1 MENKKM
7 RILIADDNKDF
18 CDCLSNYISKQ
29 DDMEIVSIAH
39 DGNEA
44 VTKIITDNPDV
55 ALIDGIMPKLDGI
68 GVMEK
73 LYAQGKTESTMC
85 IMLTAITG
93 EAITQRAFSLGVKY
107 YIAKPFDMEM
117 LVARIRQLK
126 EPVVKKGSLDT
137 GICFARQKDV
147 NLEARVTN
155 ILHEIGV
162 PAHIRGYSYCKEM

>member
-126 EPVVKKGSLDT
+126 EPVVKKALLIQEFVLQDKKMWT
-137 GICFARQKDV
+137 WKREWQIFCMR
-147 NLEARVTN
+147 
-155 ILHEIGV
+155 
-162 PAHIRGYSYCKEM
+162 

>member
-55 ALIDGIMPKLDGI
+55 A
-68 GVMEK
+68 
-73 LYAQGKTESTMC
+73 
-85 IMLTAITG
+85 
-93 EAITQRAFSLGVKY
+93 
-107 YIAKPFDMEM
+107 
-117 LVARIRQLK
+117 
-126 EPVVKKGSLDT
+126 
-137 GICFARQKDV
+137 
-147 NLEARVTN
+147 
-155 ILHEIGV
+155 
-162 PAHIRGYSYCKEM
+162 SY

>member
-55 ALIDGIMPKLDGI
+55 ALIDGIMPKFRW
-68 GVMEK
+68 
-73 LYAQGKTESTMC
+73 YRC
-85 IMLTAITG
+85 YG
-93 EAITQRAFSLGVKY
+93 ETLCSR
-107 YIAKPFDMEM
+107 
-117 LVARIRQLK
+117 
-126 EPVVKKGSLDT
+126 
-137 GICFARQKDV
+137 
-147 NLEARVTN
+147 
-155 ILHEIGV
+155 
-162 PAHIRGYSYCKEM
+162 

>member
-55 ALIDGIMPKLDGI
+55 ALIDGIM
-68 GVMEK
+68 
-73 LYAQGKTESTMC
+73 YAYSHYWRGYYTESF
-85 IMLTAITG
+85 L
-93 EAITQRAFSLGVKY
+93 F
-107 YIAKPFDMEM
+107 
-117 LVARIRQLK
+117 
-126 EPVVKKGSLDT
+126 GSEVL
-137 GICFARQKDV
+137 
-147 NLEARVTN
+147 
-155 ILHEIGV
+155 
-162 PAHIRGYSYCKEM
+162 YS

>member
-73 LYAQGKTESTMC
+73 LYAQGKT
-85 IMLTAITG
+85 
-93 EAITQRAFSLGVKY
+93 
-107 YIAKPFDMEM
+107 
-117 LVARIRQLK
+117 
-126 EPVVKKGSLDT
+126 
-137 GICFARQKDV
+137 
-147 NLEARVTN
+147 
-155 ILHEIGV
+155 
-162 PAHIRGYSYCKEM
+162 